1 MCVMRFT
8 TQLFKSRELL
18 GREETLSQNYFLLQ
32 FSSEKLEL
40 SSIFEYKKIKSKKV
54 SKHKLMGFID
64 IKI

>member
-32 FSSEKLEL
+32 FSSEKLAL
-40 SSIFEYKKIKSKKV
+40 SSIIQCQKISSKK
-54 SKHKLMGFID
+54 GF
-64 IKI
+64 